1 MRGLRFF
8 FLVLFLTS
16 LACQTFVGGGTPQ
29 PALGDAKPTRVP
41 SPTAPPPIT
50 RLSGVDLPIIEF
62 APPAEEERDRD
73 RPSLSSDSFTLDSE
87 HFRIHYTLEG
97 DDAIPPR
104 DANANEIPDYLEEV
118 ARALEFSWYAQ
129 VEYFGWSAPPSDENA
144 GGDERY
150 DIYLINILGNFAAGL
165 TASDWSD
172 ELVGDNPNSSLIEEN
187 STRSFIVL
195 DNDYKEYEEFE
206 VPGISRL
213 EYMRTVA
220 AHEFN
225 HAIQFGYDGQEPHD
239 WLWEA
244 TATWMEDEVFDSINE
259 TLRIL
264 PAVFKSPDTCQIA
277 EGGSTRVED
286 GAHWYGMWVLM
297 RYLSEQ
303 YGNEGVRRIWELVA
317 SEDGYDVWDAM
328 LLEKGSSFDT
338 FFTDFSLALLTR
350 DFQEGDSYPVVRLE
364 GRVSAEKQFTPAD
377 GVEEVSMDY
386 VQLLGEEIYTVHL
399 ESTDLL
405 GLVVG
410 VNDKESYVFPLIGNQ
425 ATVDFGDFEHIYL
438 IVLNLNRALTA
449 GNCHPSE
456 YTITLESGG
465 TAQQAARVL
474 PSFHFEL
481 PRVEPFHEPVDYF
494 DE

>member
-1 MRGLRFF
+1 M
-8 FLVLFLTS
+8 FLILLIAS
-16 LACQTFVGGGTPQ
+16 LACQGLASGGAPQ
-29 PALGDAKPTRVP
+29 PLPLGDAKPTREP
-41 SPTAPPPIT
+41 SPTPLPPIT
-50 RLSGVDLPIIEF
+50 RLSGVDLPVLEL

-73 RPSLSSDSFTLDSE
+73 RPRLSGDGFTLDSE

-97 DDAIPPR
+97 DDAVPPR
-104 DANANEIPDYLEEV
+104 DANVDAIPDYLEEV

-129 VEYFGWSAPPSDENA
+129 VEYFGWSAPPSDEEA

-165 TASDWSD
+165 TTSDWSD
-172 ELVGDNPNSSLIEEN
+172 ELVGDNPTSALVEET
-187 STRSFIVL
+187 STRSFVIL
-195 DNDYKEYEEFE
+195 DNDYKEYDEFE
-206 VPGISRL
+206 LPGISRL

-239 WLWEA
+239 WLWES

-259 TLRIL
+259 TLRVL

-277 EGGSTRVED
+277 QGGSTRVED

-317 SEDGYDVWDAM
+317 SKDGYDVWDTM
-328 LLEKGSSFDT
+328 LLEKGDSFDT

-350 DFQEGDSYPVVRLE
+350 NFQEGDTYPVVRLE
-364 GRVSAEKQFTPAD
+364 GRVSVDKPFTPTD
-377 GVEEVSMDY
+377 GVEEVAMDY
-386 VQLLGEEIYTVHL
+386 VQLLGDEIYTVHL
-399 ESTDLL
+399 ESADLL
-405 GLVVG
+405 GFVVG
-410 VNDKESYVFPLIGNQ
+410 VNDEVSSVFPLIDSQ
-425 ATVDFGDFEHIYL
+425 ATVNFGEFEHIYL

-449 GNCHPSE
+449 GNCHPSD
-456 YTITLESGG
+456 YTISLESGG
-465 TAQQAARVL
+465 APLQAAYVL
-474 PSFHFEL
+474 PSSNFEL
-481 PRVEPFHEPVDYF
+481 PRIEPFHEPVDYF